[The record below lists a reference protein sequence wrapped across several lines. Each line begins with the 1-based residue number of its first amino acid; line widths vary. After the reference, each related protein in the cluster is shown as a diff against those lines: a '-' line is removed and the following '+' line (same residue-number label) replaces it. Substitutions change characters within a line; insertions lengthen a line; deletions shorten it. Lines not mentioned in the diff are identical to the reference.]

1 MVGGGVWG
9 GVWVGGGVGEDLQV
23 IPRCAGDCPCVFPAS
38 NEVLEQKK
46 KDWGVMTSDGWMVVG
61 EGHITD
67 RGGGAFRRHYG
78 VIQH

>member
-1 MVGGGVWG
+1 MGGG